1 MRWGIPGRGKSGGIR
16 VIYYWLYKKEIIL
29 LLLAFPKNE
38 QENLTSEQLK
48 VLKKI
53 VEKELQ

>member
-16 VIYYWLYKKEIIL
+16 VIYCWLYKKEIIL